1 MGTRKQGEAGSS
13 GDPWAKALSTGR
25 PVFLADAPWLP
36 VAGLPGLCTR
46 PQECRE
52 LDPSP
57 ATHAP
62 DQENADGLIPHLAC
76 REHACSASHGS
87 LFPYLME
94 LGKCALIFPL
104 SCDRR

>member
-1 MGTRKQGEAGSS
+1 MIKMETRKQGEAGRS
-13 GDPWAKALSTGR
+13 GDPWAKGLSTGQCS
-25 PVFLADAPWLP
+25 WQTLP
-36 VAGLPGLCTR
+36 AAGLPGLCTC
-46 PQECRE
+46 PQECRK

-57 ATHAP
+57 ATHAS
-62 DQENADGLIPHLAC
+62 DQENADDLIPHLAC

-104 SCDRR
+104 SCDRQ